1 MEQKMT
7 MQELADFI
15 NAQEGDFLI
24 HAELGEGHEVVR
36 EVKDGDE
43 KRPAIQT

>member
-1 MEQKMT
+1 MEQNMT

-15 NAQEGDFLI
+15 NALNGDFLI
-24 HAELGEGHEVVR
+24 RAELEEVHEVGG